1 MKTWV
6 ATTISTYGGTKW
18 LQIVVCGPSGKQR
31 QSIITV
37 CDMELLLASHTED
50 RKARLAALR
59 ELRKGKAAAEET
71 QAASAAIAET
81 SPTTGGAASGSAVNA
96 DTVSAMG
103 AAAPELEVSEF
114 ETVEVLAA
122 KEQQRISE
130 QLHTQA
136 VRAIQGDLTQRPKR
150 ARGTEDLERDIQD
163 YLDMARDRT
172 ALAIDRMAASNDT

>member
-1 MKTWV
+1 
-6 ATTISTYGGTKW
+6 
-18 LQIVVCGPSGKQR
+18 
-31 QSIITV
+31 
-37 CDMELLLASHTED
+37 MELLLASHTEN

-71 QAASAAIAET
+71 QAASAASAAIAET